1 MRIEK
6 QIPLLDDIL
15 AEWRD
20 AIGTDFP
27 GYRNHV
33 YRMVNFCF
41 ALGSPDEEDRK
52 KIVIAGCFHD
62 IGIWPQGTLDY
73 LPPSIDRAQK
83 YLIDHGLTKWSNELE
98 LMIGQHHKVRKY
110 TATTHPLVE
119 LFREGD
125 LIDFSLGL
133 FKCGL
138 PAAHIRAVKATFP
151 NAGFHRQLVSK
162 AGRWLCKH
170 PLNPAPILK
179 W

>member
-6 QIPLLDDIL
+6 EIPLLDEIL
-15 AEWRD
+15 DEWRNT
-20 AIGTDFP
+20 IGADFP

-52 KIVIAGCFHD
+52 KIIIAGCFHD

-73 LPPSIDRAQK
+73 LPPSIDRAK
-83 YLIDHGLTKWSNELE
+83 EYLGRHGMTEWSAELE
-98 LMIGQHHKVRKY
+98 LMIDQHHKVRRY
-110 TATTHPLVE
+110 AGVRGPLVE

-133 FKCGL
+133 FKRGL
-138 PAAHIRAVKATFP
+138 PAAHIRAVKAEFP
-151 NAGFHRQLVSK
+151 NAGFHSQLVRK
-162 AGRWLCKH
+162 AGRWLCRH
-170 PLNPAPILK
+170 PLNPVPILK